1 MGISKVDFG
10 KTTLID
16 LTGDSV
22 NAASLLRGKTAHNA
36 AGELITGT
44 HIEPV
49 TYYKGKNNPSSN
61 LGNDGDIYLQNVE
74 GLI

>member
-36 AGELITGT
+36 AGEQVVGEVDLINVYTGSG
-44 HIEPV
+44 EPS
-49 TYYKGKNNPSSN
+49 TD
-61 LGNDGDIYLQNVE
+61 LGSDGDIYLDM
-74 GLI
+74 G

>member
-36 AGELITGT
+36 AGEQVVGEVDLINVYTGSG
-44 HIEPV
+44 E
-49 TYYKGKNNPSSN
+49 PSSD
-61 LGNDGDIYLQNVE
+61 LGSDGDIYLDM
-74 GLI
+74 G

>member
-36 AGELITGT
+36 AGEQVVGEVDLINVYTGSG
-44 HIEPV
+44 E
-49 TYYKGKNNPSSN
+49 PSSD
-61 LGNDGDIYLQNVE
+61 LGSDGDIYLDMGV
-74 GLI
+74 I

>member
-10 KTTLID
+10 KNTLID

-36 AGELITGT
+36 AGEQIVGEVDLINVYTGSG
-44 HIEPV
+44 E
-49 TYYKGKNNPSSN
+49 PSSD
-61 LGNDGDIYLQNVE
+61 LGSDGDIYLDM
-74 GLI
+74 G

>member
-22 NAASLLRGKTAHNA
+22 NSASLLRGKTAHNA
-36 AGELITGT
+36 AGEQVVGEVDLINVYTGSG
-44 HIEPV
+44 EPS
-49 TYYKGKNNPSSN
+49 TD
-61 LGNDGDIYLQNVE
+61 LGSDGDIYLDM
-74 GLI
+74 G

>member
-16 LTGDSV
+16 LTEDSV

-36 AGELITGT
+36 AGDQVVGEVDVINVYTGNG
-44 HIEPV
+44 EP
-49 TYYKGKNNPSSN
+49 SAD
-61 LGNDGDIYLQNVE
+61 LGSDGDIYLDM
-74 GLI
+74 G

>member
-10 KTTLID
+10 NTTLID

-36 AGELITGT
+36 AGEQVVGEVDLINVYTGSG
-44 HIEPV
+44 EPS
-49 TYYKGKNNPSSN
+49 TD
-61 LGNDGDIYLQNVE
+61 LGSDGDIYLDM
-74 GLI
+74 G

>member
-36 AGELITGT
+36 AGEQVVGEVDLINVYTGSG
-44 HIEPV
+44 EPS
-49 TYYKGKNNPSSN
+49 GD
-61 LGNDGDIYLQNVE
+61 LGSDGDIYLDM
-74 GLI
+74 G

>member
-10 KTTLID
+10 KITLID

-36 AGELITGT
+36 AGEQVVGEVDLINVYTGSG
-44 HIEPV
+44 E
-49 TYYKGKNNPSSN
+49 PSSD
-61 LGNDGDIYLQNVE
+61 LGSDGDIYLDM
-74 GLI
+74 G

>member
-22 NAASLLRGKTAHNA
+22 NAASLFRGKTAHNA
-36 AGELITGT
+36 AGEQVVGEVDLINVYTGSG
-44 HIEPV
+44 E
-49 TYYKGKNNPSSN
+49 PSSD
-61 LGNDGDIYLQNVE
+61 LGSDGDIYLDM
-74 GLI
+74 G

>member
-22 NAASLLRGKTAHNA
+22 NAASLLRGKTAQNA
-36 AGELITGT
+36 AGEQVVGEVDLINVYTGSG
-44 HIEPV
+44 EPS
-49 TYYKGKNNPSSN
+49 TD
-61 LGNDGDIYLQNVE
+61 LGSDGDIYLDM
-74 GLI
+74 G

>member
-36 AGELITGT
+36 SGEQVVGEVDLINVYTGSG
-44 HIEPV
+44 EPS
-49 TYYKGKNNPSSN
+49 TD
-61 LGNDGDIYLQNVE
+61 LGSDGDIYLDM
-74 GLI
+74 G

>member
-36 AGELITGT
+36 AGEQVVGEVDLINVYTGSG
-44 HIEPV
+44 EPS
-49 TYYKGKNNPSSN
+49 TD
-61 LGNDGDIYLQNVE
+61 LGSDWDIYLDM
-74 GLI
+74 G

>member
-1 MGISKVDFG
+1 MGVSKVDFG

-36 AGELITGT
+36 AGEQVVGEVDLINVYTGSG
-44 HIEPV
+44 EPS
-49 TYYKGKNNPSSN
+49 TD
-61 LGNDGDIYLQNVE
+61 LGSDGDIYLDM
-74 GLI
+74 G

>member
-36 AGELITGT
+36 AGEQVVGEVDLINVYTGSG
-44 HIEPV
+44 EP
-49 TYYKGKNNPSSN
+49 NSD
-61 LGNDGDIYLQNVE
+61 LGSDGDIYLDM
-74 GLI
+74 G

>member
-36 AGELITGT
+36 AGEQVVGEVDLINVYTGSG
-44 HIEPV
+44 E
-49 TYYKGKNNPSSN
+49 PSSD
-61 LGNDGDIYLQNVE
+61 LGSDGGIYLDM
-74 GLI
+74 G

>member
-1 MGISKVDFG
+1 MGISKVDCG

-36 AGELITGT
+36 AGEQVVGEVDLINVYTGSG
-44 HIEPV
+44 EPS
-49 TYYKGKNNPSSN
+49 TD
-61 LGNDGDIYLQNVE
+61 LGSDGDIYLDM
-74 GLI
+74 G